1 MKANSKVSL
10 LAVLSALILVG
21 PVAALELDY
30 TVSGCDVE
38 TNTYSAPDFATT
50 PDVTIW
56 VVGNRIYLEH
66 DLTYYCCADIKLYS
80 ELKNNEITINEVNEG
95 GVCYCICDYHLTGSF
110 GPLEEGVYRVRI
122 YDPEGR
128 LIKDVCVEVPLPGFC
143 GWSDYG
149 FCTSD
154 DDCFRSGCSSQVCG
168 AESHITTCEW
178 RECYNPD
185 RYGLYCGCVENR
197 CQWKEEITRC
207 KQEGEKWVGVVE
219 PDAHCCP
226 GLTQIYDTW
235 PEYSDGDYSCI
246 VNIVAGYVCTQC
258 GDGICGIG
266 ENVCNCPE
274 DCLPCKKEGERF
286 NEFEEPH
293 ARCCPGLVKAFDCFP
308 DDDTGNCICPLCPC
322 YVCIKCGDGECG
334 IEENICNCPEDCPPC
349 VGEGGTIPV
358 IPNPPECCEGLDLI
372 PPKEPG
378 IVGIM
383 GICTAKCGNGICDRD
398 TESNYNCPSDCPLL
412 PPRIHVEKTCP
423 EEARP
428 GEVIKHDIYV
438 WKPYTWY
445 NFRDWDIYLIRD
457 HLDPD
462 TEYINSYPRGYYNPH
477 THSVMWWSSWDRIPY
492 DITSSFRWKASV
504 EVKVGGNMRS
514 IINKVYAYAGPV
526 PSCIPVWPPKQRLG
540 DELVLAEG
548 YSEQPPELEV
558 EELLVPLESLK
569 DIDLNFWTERL
580 EESFIVPSGTAVGSF
595 DDLIL
600 SLKDGYSQDFAG
612 TDQMK
617 WQAVRLAYDEC
628 QTQVVRVPYVE
639 VLIDPHEQSTILNK
653 QVSYAITVQDKHPLV
668 RCEGN
673 TDSRCPVYYTYSLH
687 VDGLPPEFSHPRSV
701 TVYQGSS
708 KTVRLTARP
717 TRTGEFDFIVK
728 SALVTNPCIIAS
740 DKGKLTVHELE
751 LALDIS
757 LDKTNYMIG
766 EPIIVTSTLTNMG
779 ESAIKVSEMGC
790 IFQSLDFEIVTPEGY
805 TLRYNGPSVGCLPP
819 IVALRP
825 GESIEK
831 IYDLLQTQLGNE
843 AIDKYEFRTPGRFTI
858 KGLYQSYGHN
868 RWQGSLESPT
878 RYFHLKQSMAWIEKL
893 RTDKQTYLPNEPIN
907 TKVII
912 RRGND
917 PLDVVYQGT
926 LVLKVMKGNRTVQKF
941 EQDVSIPS
949 GGQSNEFAF
958 TFELSKMGKYT
969 IRAELYSH
977 NQLDDAESVTIEVT
991 NDRDHDGVPD
1001 DEDNCPHIAN
1011 RYQGD
1016 RDNDG
1021 LGDACDCTCLGD
1033 LDGTGTVTLSDLDA
1047 MVDLLTY
1054 TGPPFICRIGWS
1066 GHCGDFDQNGQV
1078 DLNDLDALVGILVDA
1093 GPPFIVPCE

>member
-30 TVSGCDVE
+30 TVSGCDIE

-80 ELKNNEITINEVNEG
+80 ELNNRHITINEVNEG
-95 GVCYCICDYHLTGSF
+95 GVCYCICDYHLTGNF

-128 LIKDVCVEVPLPGFC
+128 LIEDVRVEIPTSGFC

-185 RYGLYCGCVENR
+185 PYGLYCGCVENR
-197 CQWKEEITRC
+197 CQWKEETPRC
-207 KQEGEKWVGVVE
+207 KEEGEKWVGVVE

-274 DCLPCKKEGERF
+274 DC
-286 NEFEEPH
+286 
-293 ARCCPGLVKAFDCFP
+293 
-308 DDDTGNCICPLCPC
+308 
-322 YVCIKCGDGECG
+322 
-334 IEENICNCPEDCPPC
+334 PPC

-383 GICTAKCGNGICDRD
+383 GICTAKCGNGICDRE

-412 PPRIHVEKTCP
+412 PAKIHVEKTCP

-462 TEYINSYPRGYYNPH
+462 TEYISSYPRGYYNPH
-477 THSVMWWSSWDRIPY
+477 THSVMWWSSWDKIPY

-514 IINKVYAYAGPV
+514 IVNKVYAYAGPV

-558 EELLVPLESLK
+558 EELLVPIESLK
-569 DIDLNFWTERL
+569 DIDLDFWTERL

-612 TDQMK
+612 TDQMR

-628 QTQVVRVPYVE
+628 QTQVVMAPYVE

-668 RCEGN
+668 RCEEN

-687 VDGLPPEFSHPRSV
+687 VDGLPPEYNHPRSV

-717 TRTGEFDFIVK
+717 TRTGEFAFIVK
-728 SALVTNPCIIAS
+728 AALVTNSGIGAY
-740 DKGKLTVHELE
+740 DKGKLTVHDIE
-751 LALDIS
+751 LAFDIS
-757 LDKTNYMIG
+757 LDKVNYMIA
-766 EPIIVTSTLTNMG
+766 EPIIVTSALTNMG
-779 ESAIKVSEMGC
+779 DSTIKVSEMGC

-805 TLRYNGPSVGCLPP
+805 TLRYNGPLVDCLPP
-819 IVALRP
+819 IVTLKP

-831 IYDLLQTQLGNE
+831 IYDLLQTQLGND

-878 RYFHLKQSMAWIEKL
+878 RYFHLKQSMAWVEKL
-893 RTDKQTYLPNEPIN
+893 RTDKQTYLPNETIN
-907 TKVII
+907 TKVLI

-917 PLDVVYQGT
+917 WLCVVYQGT
-926 LVLKVMKGNRTVQKF
+926 LVLKVTKANRTILTF
-941 EQDVSIPS
+941 EQNVEIPS
-949 GGQSNEFAF
+949 GGGSDALLF
-958 TFELSKMGKYT
+958 TFGLPETGKYL

-977 NQLDDAESVTIEVT
+977 NQLDDAESVTVEVT
-991 NDRDHDGVPD
+991 NDRDHDGIPD
-1001 DEDNCPHIAN
+1001 DEDNCPDIAN
-1011 RYQGD
+1011 RNQAD

-1033 LDGTGTVTLSDLDA
+1033 LDGSGTVTLVDLDA
-1047 MVDLLTY
+1047 MVDLLLDP
-1054 TGPPFICRIGWS
+1054 GPPFICRIGWS
-1066 GHCGDFDQNGQV
+1066 GHCGDFDQDGQV
-1078 DLNDLDALVGILVDA
+1078 NLNDLDALVGILVNA